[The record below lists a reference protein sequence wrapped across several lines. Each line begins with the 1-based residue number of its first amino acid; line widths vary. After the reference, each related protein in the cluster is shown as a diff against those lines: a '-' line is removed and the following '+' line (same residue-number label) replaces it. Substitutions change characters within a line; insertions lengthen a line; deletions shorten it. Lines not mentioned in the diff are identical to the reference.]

1 MDKNNLLFNSSTLT
15 EKNNRI
21 EQARIA
27 LKKEFVGIDDQI
39 DIVIDNVRSWY
50 LFPEL
55 QERPVIIN
63 LFGMTGCGKT
73 SLINRL
79 AELLDEDNN
88 MVYWNFAEFGGLS
101 SNEIEDNIEYE
112 VSNDVRNRII
122 VFDEFQ
128 YAASVTT
135 DGAEKDTK
143 SSFKPFWELVDTG
156 IIRKRYSVYDT
167 THVSTLL
174 NDLRRIN
181 GNVKMEIKE
190 GVWTNTEACLKPFN
204 SNTITEIT
212 SCLKVGSDKNDEDGE
227 HRLPRRTYYD
237 VDSDPQQSVPDNFF
251 INAYYWAKILSIY
264 TKSIEPIPDY
274 VEFWN
279 KVKNYD
285 IDEWI
290 SFVENVHRA
299 SQKGYEINFQNSI
312 IFVCMNVDELYT
324 MAFNVDVDMSP
335 DTFHEMSKKFTTVEA
350 KEALQKRFRN
360 EQIARLGNTMVIYPS
375 FSSESF
381 RNIIKLALNNYSKSI
396 ADKINMNIE
405 YDDAILQLI
414 YDESV
419 FPTQGTRPIFSSIHE
434 LIKSKLP
441 QLVLHVSDNKIDA
454 DTAVYMYN
462 SKTKEISIEFHK
474 DGSIIEND
482 DISRLNFPPEKLRVI
497 PNRES
502 DESERQAMTA
512 IHEAGHFVMYV
523 KHHGNLPEKVMSR
536 TVSSDTQGFL
546 LTDIKDLDK
555 THTAKDIRNEIEI
568 CLGGYVAETM
578 FFGDM
583 GGTGVT
589 TGSSEDLKLATSLAS
604 QYFRNWGMCGTPTV
618 TTYLTNGV
626 STLDGTLVNYSS
638 NDARS
643 NNINTS
649 IEGLITRSM
658 DNVTNTLKNPIWRG
672 LYVDAV
678 KYLSKNSILTK
689 DKMEEFVNKIPEVV
703 RKNGVRNDRYFRDI
717 VDNL

>member
-15 EKNNRI
+15 EKNNRV
-21 EQARIA
+21 EQARVV

-79 AELLDEDNN
+79 SELLDEDNN

-101 SNEIEDNIEYE
+101 SNEIEDSIEYE

-128 YAASVTT
+128 YAASITA
-135 DGAEKDTK
+135 DGSEKDTK
-143 SSFKPFWELVDTG
+143 SSFKPFWELIDTG

-167 THVSTLL
+167 THISTLL

-204 SNTITEIT
+204 SSTITEIT
-212 SCLKVGSDKNDEDGE
+212 SCLKVGNGKNDGSDED
-227 HRLPRRTYYD
+227 RLPTRTYYD
-237 VDSDPQQSVPDNFF
+237 VGPDPQQSFPDNFF
-251 INAYYWAKILSIY
+251 INSYYWAKTLSIY
-264 TKSIEPIPDY
+264 AKSIEPIQDY

-279 KVKNYD
+279 KVKDYD

-290 SFVENVHRA
+290 SFIENIHRA

-312 IFVCMNVDELYT
+312 IFVCMNIDELYT

-360 EQIARLGNTMVIYPS
+360 EQIARLGNTIVIYPS

-396 ADKINMNIE
+396 SDKIDMNIE

-441 QLVLHVSDNKIDA
+441 QLVLHISDNKIDA
-454 DTAVYMYN
+454 DTIVYKYD
-462 SKTKEISIEFHK
+462 SKAKEIFIEFHK
-474 DGSIIEND
+474 GGSIIENS
-482 DISRLNFPPEKLRVI
+482 DISTLKFPPEKLRVI

-523 KHHGNLPEKVMSR
+523 KHNNNLPEKVMSR
-536 TVSSDTQGFL
+536 TVSSGTHGFL
-546 LTDIKDLDK
+546 LTDVKDLDK
-555 THTAKDIRNEIEI
+555 THTARDIRNEIEI
-568 CLGGYVAETM
+568 CLGGYAAETM
-578 FFGDM
+578 FFGDKDRI
-583 GGTGVT
+583 GVT

-604 QYFRNWGMCGTPTV
+604 QYFRNWGMGSTPTV
-618 TTYLTNGV
+618 TTYLDNSI
-626 STLDGTLVNYSS
+626 STLDGTLVNHGN
-638 NDARS
+638 NDAKS
-643 NNINTS
+643 NHINNC

-658 DNVTNTLKNPIWRG
+658 DNVMNTLKNPIWRN
-672 LYVDAV
+672 LYVDVV
-678 KYLSKNSILTK
+678 KYLSKNSVLTK
-689 DKMEEFVNKIPEVV
+689 EKMEEFVNKIPEAT
-703 RKNGVRNDRYFRDI
+703 RKNAVKSDRYFRDI
-717 VDNL
+717 VDSL

>member
-1 MDKNNLLFNSSTLT
+1 MNKNNLLFDNPTLA

-21 EQARIA
+21 EQARIT

-39 DIVIDNVRSWY
+39 DTVIENVRSWY

-55 QERPVIIN
+55 QDRPVIVN

-79 AELLDEDNN
+79 SELLDEDNN

-128 YAASVTT
+128 YAASMAP
-135 DGAEKDTK
+135 DGLERDTK
-143 SSFKPFWELVDTG
+143 SSFKPFWELIDTG
-156 IIRKRYSVYDT
+156 IIRKRFNAYDT
-167 THVSTLL
+167 SYISTLL
-174 NDLRRIN
+174 NNLKRVN
-181 GNVKMEIKE
+181 GNVRMDIQE
-190 GVWTNTEACLKPFN
+190 GVWTNTKACLKPFSDN
-204 SNTITEIT
+204 VITEIT
-212 SCLKVGSDKNDEDGE
+212 TCLKIEKGDGVA
-227 HRLPRRTYYD
+227 RLPRTGFYSIDQD
-237 VDSDPQQSVPDNFF
+237 VVYGPIPDDFF
-251 INAYYWAKILSIY
+251 INTYYWGRIISIY
-264 TKSIEPIPDY
+264 IKSIEPIQDY
-274 VEFWN
+274 IEFWN
-279 KVKNYD
+279 RIKDYD

-290 SFVENVHRA
+290 SFLENIHRA
-299 SQKGYEINFQNSI
+299 SQKGYEINFKNSI
-312 IFVCMNVDELYT
+312 IFVCMNIDELYT

-381 RNIIKLALNNYSKSI
+381 KSIIKLALNNYSKSI
-396 ADKINMNIE
+396 LDKTGINID

-441 QLVLHVSDNKIDA
+441 QLILHISNNKIDA
-454 DTAVYMYN
+454 DSIVYKYN
-462 SKTKEISIEFHK
+462 SKTKEIFIEFHK
-474 DGSIIEND
+474 DGSIIES
-482 DISRLNFPPEKLRVI
+482 DIPALKFPPEKLRVI
-497 PNRES
+497 PNREA

-523 KHHGNLPEKVMSR
+523 KHNNNLPEKVMSR
-536 TVSSDTQGFL
+536 TVSSGTHGFL
-546 LTDIKDLDK
+546 LTDVKDLDK
-555 THTAKDIRNEIEI
+555 THTARDIRNEIEI

-578 FFGDM
+578 FFGDKDRI
-583 GGTGVT
+583 GVT

-604 QYFRNWGMCGTPTV
+604 QYFRNWGMGGTPTV
-618 TTYLTNGV
+618 TTYLDNSM
-626 STLDGTLVNYSS
+626 STLEGTLVNRGNNDSKS
-638 NDARS
+638 NDI
-643 NNINTS
+643 NNS
-649 IEGLITRSM
+649 IEGLIKRSM
-658 DNVTNTLKNPIWRG
+658 DNVVNTLKNPIWRD
-672 LYVDAV
+672 LYVDVV
-678 KYLSKNSILTK
+678 KYLSKNSVLTK
-689 DKMEEFVNKIPEVV
+689 DKMEEFVNKIPEAT
-703 RKNGVRNDRYFRDI
+703 RKNGVRSDRYFRDI